1 MGKIEITSAD
11 GHVFDAYENQPDDAV
26 AAIVVV
32 QEIFGV
38 NSHIRDVVDSYAAVG
53 YHAVAP
59 ALFDR
64 VERDVE
70 LDYTGEGV
78 QAGLALRK
86 GLETD
91 DASADVA
98 ATVDYLASSG
108 PVGVVGYCFGG
119 SMAWLAASNPAVAAA
134 VGYYGG
140 QVRQFI
146 NTAPLAPVMLHFGGL
161 DQSIPQEDVTAVSD
175 AYPEIDV
182 FVYPEADHGFNCDV
196 RASYN
201 ADAAE
206 LARNR
211 TLEFFSTHL
220 SG

>member
-1 MGKIEITSAD
+1 MISLSSRSNRSGDNLTPSKKSL
-11 GHVFDAYENQPDDAV
+11 P
-26 AAIVVV
+26 
-32 QEIFGV
+32 
-38 NSHIRDVVDSYAAVG
+38 
-53 YHAVAP
+53 
-59 ALFDR
+59 
-64 VERDVE
+64 
-70 LDYTGEGV
+70 
-78 QAGLALRK
+78 
-86 GLETD
+86 
-91 DASADVA
+91 
-98 ATVDYLASSG
+98 ASSG

>member
-1 MGKIEITSAD
+1 MATIEITSAD
-11 GHVFDAYENQPDDAV
+11 GHVFDGYENRPDDAV

-38 NSHIRDVVDSYAAVG
+38 NAHIRDVVDSYAAAG

-64 VERDVE
+64 VERGVE

-78 QAGLALRK
+78 QAGVALRK
-86 GLETD
+86 GLEWA

-98 ATVDYLASSG
+98 ATVEILASTG

-119 SMAWLAASNPAVAAA
+119 SMAWLAASNPGVAAA

-146 NTAPLAPVMLHFGGL
+146 NTTPLAPVMLHFGGL
-161 DQSIPQEDVTAVSD
+161 DKSIPQDDVTAIGD
-175 AYPEIDV
+175 AYPEV
-182 FVYPEADHGFNCDV
+182 EVHVYPEADHGFNCDV

-201 ADAAE
+201 AEASE

-211 TLEFFSTHL
+211 TLEFFSAHL
-220 SG
+220 TG